1 MVQSISNVS
10 MFFEAREVKSAS
22 KVKENSFDS
31 FLETGKSESS
41 GNTKANDAVVPL
53 EKSTETDGNNAEERI
68 RDSVQ
73 NNEKEVSVS
82 DNCDSDIA
90 VSETEGVVSEGSDVT
105 EEMSAGKSSEA
116 VLLMNESVDIVSV
129 EFTADTLFA
138 DEKEEVLPEEVL
150 AEILT
155 VLNQIASVA
164 QEVFQCSDEE
174 LMNFAQ
180 EMQFEVTD
188 FFHPDRM
195 RELFLQVQNAE
206 ASELLTNE
214 NLCESF
220 MELQEQIDT
229 ILQES
234 KLTELL
240 PEQDMPQDIFD
251 VSEYKEQI
259 IDFIFEHETTPGFLT
274 EEGNAVEKVVGQVIE
289 IQEAIRPSESLQN
302 EVEGMEYHS
311 PVQSGEVDLPETAT
325 SNDEALFDAEQGESN
340 TNETSSEPDTRL
352 EHANAFISKLVAAAK
367 TVASEVVTENAQAIE
382 LYDIAMQVI
391 EQVKLQVRPDTTKM
405 EIQLNPEQLGK
416 VEVEITSKNGE
427 LSAKLNVQN
436 EQVKEAVEGQMQ
448 MLRETLELQGL
459 KVENIEVTVAEFGFR
474 FQDEAGNNQP
484 QQQRQRRN
492 GLMNI
497 EENETEEVFIQDAAE
512 VMKEL
517 NGNSIDYVA

>member
-1 MVQSISNVS
+1 
-10 MFFEAREVKSAS
+10 
-22 KVKENSFDS
+22 
-31 FLETGKSESS
+31 
-41 GNTKANDAVVPL
+41 
-53 EKSTETDGNNAEERI
+53 
-68 RDSVQ
+68 
-73 NNEKEVSVS
+73 
-82 DNCDSDIA
+82 
-90 VSETEGVVSEGSDVT
+90 
-105 EEMSAGKSSEA
+105 
-116 VLLMNESVDIVSV
+116 
-129 EFTADTLFA
+129 
-138 DEKEEVLPEEVL
+138 
-150 AEILT
+150 
-155 VLNQIASVA
+155 
-164 QEVFQCSDEE
+164 
-174 LMNFAQ
+174 
-180 EMQFEVTD
+180 
-188 FFHPDRM
+188 
-195 RELFLQVQNAE
+195 
-206 ASELLTNE
+206 
-214 NLCESF
+214 
-220 MELQEQIDT
+220 
-229 ILQES
+229 
-234 KLTELL
+234 
-240 PEQDMPQDIFD
+240 
-251 VSEYKEQI
+251 
-259 IDFIFEHETTPGFLT
+259 
-274 EEGNAVEKVVGQVIE
+274 VEKVVGQVIE

-302 EVEGMEYHS
+302 EVEEGMEYHS

-367 TVASEVVTENAQAIE
+367 TVASEAVTENAQAIE